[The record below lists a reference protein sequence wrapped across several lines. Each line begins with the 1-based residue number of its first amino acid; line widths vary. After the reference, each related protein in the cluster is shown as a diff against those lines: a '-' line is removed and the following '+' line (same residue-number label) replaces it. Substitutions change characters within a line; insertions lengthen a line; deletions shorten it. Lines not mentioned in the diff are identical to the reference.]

1 MPAPAAL
8 APVAWKVA
16 QFGAVAA
23 VAWYAARKR
32 RPDGPREVWRE
43 RVMDEVEEGL
53 ETDFSRSPDEA
64 RAGAA
69 GRFKRGVRLG
79 ADGPGIEIDVS
90 GLTRI
95 RLRRL

>member
-23 VAWYAARKR
+23 VAWYASRRR
-32 RPDGPREVWRE
+32 RPDGPYEIWRE
-43 RVMDEVEEGL
+43 RVLDGVEEGL
-53 ETDFSRSPDEA
+53 ETDFSQTSDEA
-64 RAGAA
+64 RVGAA

-79 ADGPGIEIDVS
+79 VDGPGLEFDFS
-90 GLTRI
+90 GLTR
-95 RLRRL
+95 LRVRRI

>member
-1 MPAPAAL
+1 MPAPAAF

-23 VAWYAARKR
+23 IAWYAARKR
-32 RPDGPREVWRE
+32 RADGPREIWRE
-43 RVMDEVEEGL
+43 RVMDGVEEGL
-53 ETDFSRSPDEA
+53 ETDFSRTSEEA

-69 GRFKRGVRLG
+69 ARFRRGIRLG
-79 ADGPGIEIDVS
+79 AAGPGVEIDVS